1 MKRIKIIKQQK
12 KSLGL
17 LPVYELP
24 YLCHHMI
31 NRKKKIKILYFQ
43 MHAGKQKRRVNCFGK
58 SSRKKNTHLKG
69 GISLPLDLVIFR
81 NIER

>member
-1 MKRIKIIKQQK
+1 
-12 KSLGL
+12 
-17 LPVYELP
+17 
-24 YLCHHMI
+24 MI